1 MMSPEF
7 KRRFPTYLGGLL
19 IGLAVLLVTNILK
32 RTFAPKFLDS
42 QEVRSEAKLP
52 VDGSVRLKYLQEPGY
67 FLVPGFPTQLQV
79 GLQRTGGS
87 FEPKIN
93 LGYRELTERETL
105 IGPLH
110 EAGKYEM
117 RAVFY
122 ICAKPGEAICVRRS
136 LAMPISVGK
145 VDASYVERPLEI
157 DLEAILK
164 EGLASTPVVT
174 PVPSQNK

>member
-1 MMSPEF
+1 M
-7 KRRFPTYLGGLL
+7 
-19 IGLAVLLVTNILK
+19 TNILK

-42 QEVRSEAKLP
+42 QEARSEAKLP

-79 GLQRTGGS
+79 GLRKIDGS

-93 LGYRELTERETL
+93 LGYRELTEREVL
-105 IGPLH
+105 VGPLH

-122 ICAKPGEAICVRRS
+122 ICAKPGEAVCVRRI

-145 VDASYVERPLEI
+145 TDASYVEGPLEI
-157 DLEAILK
+157 DLEVILK
-164 EGLASTPVVT
+164 EGLANAPAAK
-174 PVPSQNK
+174 PVPFQNK